1 MRMIRGV
8 GIDMVTVSD
17 MERRV
22 ERMTEGALARMFT
35 PAEIEASLAR
45 GNRRGEYLAA
55 RFAGKEA
62 VYKALAPCLGRG
74 KLELRRIE
82 ILNREDG
89 SPYANEEE
97 PSLAAAMRD
106 AGVSRIHLSIT
117 TEGDTAAAFVVAE

>member
-1 MRMIRGV
+1 MIRGV
-8 GIDMVTVSD
+8 GIDMVTISD

-22 ERMTEGALARMFT
+22 ERMTAGALARMFT
-35 PAEIEASLAR
+35 PAEIEASLVR
-45 GNRRGEYLAA
+45 GDRRAEYLAA

-97 PSLAAAMRD
+97 PSLAAAMRE

-117 TEGDTAAAFVVAE
+117 TEGDTAAAFAVAE

>member
-8 GIDMVTVSD
+8 GIDMVTISD

-22 ERMTEGALARMFT
+22 ERMTAGALARMFT
-35 PAEIEASLAR
+35 PAEIEASLVR
-45 GNRRGEYLAA
+45 DNRRGEYLAA

-62 VYKALAPCLGRG
+62 VYKALAPSLGKG

-89 SPYANEEE
+89 SPYANVEE